1 PMAQSEGTFTTTK
14 MANDHPDIV
23 RRFLAAFRK
32 ASATWDAAFTDA
44 AGKRADQPSAP
55 EIVAIAAKYVGQP
68 ESVIKLGINYFDP
81 QARLRMS
88 DIQEPIDWFTSQG
101 MMKPGIKAEQL
112 VDKRYAIEVP

>member
-1 PMAQSEGTFTTTK
+1 M
-14 MANDHPDIV
+14 
-23 RRFLAAFRK
+23 AAFRK
-32 ASATWDAAFTDA
+32 ASATWDAAFTNA
-44 AGKRADQPSAP
+44 TGQRADQASAP

-81 QARLRMS
+81 QSRIRMA
-88 DIQEPIDWFTSQG
+88 DIQEPIDWFTGQG